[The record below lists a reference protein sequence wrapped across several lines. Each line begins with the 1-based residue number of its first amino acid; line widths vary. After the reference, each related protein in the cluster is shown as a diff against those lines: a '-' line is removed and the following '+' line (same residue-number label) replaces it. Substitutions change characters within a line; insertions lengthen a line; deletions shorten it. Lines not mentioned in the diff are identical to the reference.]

1 MNVAR
6 MSAATALLLSL
17 ALAVPAAAGTIE
29 VDDAR
34 AEMMEGKTDRGD
46 IFMKIT
52 NGGSTADRLYAVRT
66 KAAKKAALETE
77 SEENV
82 LAGESSETA
91 SLLVK
96 PGETVELT
104 EEGAHIELF
113 GLKKQFESGES
124 FPATLFFELDG
135 PVSVTVTV
143 EEE

>member
-1 MNVAR
+1 MK
-6 MSAATALLLSL
+6 SYKLAALVFALGVIATTP
-17 ALAVPAAAGTIE
+17 ALAGTIE
-29 VDDAR
+29 VEDAR
-34 AEMMEGKTDRGD
+34 AEMMDGKTDRGD

-52 NGGSTADRLYAVRT
+52 NGGSSADRLYAVRT
-66 KAAKKAALETE
+66 KIAKKAALETE

-113 GLKKQFESGES
+113 DLSKLFEDGES
-124 FPATLFFELDG
+124 FTATLFFEQAG
-135 PVSVTVTV
+135 PVKITVTIG
-143 EEE
+143 EE